1 MIAGATTEEPPV
13 SARFGLRLA
22 AMLVVGALYVLFCQ
36 WLMTRSGA
44 SPWNVVGVV
53 APMLAAAALGAWQR
67 GRRGWAAVAGIGL
80 LALCAQALFGLRV
93 PTQWLYL
100 AQHAGV
106 NLCLAAGFAS
116 TLRAGRTPL
125 ITVMARRVHRVFTP
139 AMALYTRKLTQ
150 AWTLYFVGIAA
161 LSVALYAFASFA
173 HWAVFANFIAP
184 ASVALMFGVEYAM
197 RYRLHPEFERTT
209 IADAIRSYLHGTAE

>member
-1 MIAGATTEEPPV
+1 M

-22 AMLVVGALYVLFCQ
+22 SVLAAGALYVLLCQ
-36 WLMTRSGA
+36 WLMTRGGS

-53 APMLAAAALGAWQR
+53 APMLAGAALGAWR
-67 GRRGWAAVAGIGL
+67 SGRRGWATLATIAL
-80 LALCAQALFGLRV
+80 LALCGQALFGLQV
-93 PTQWLYL
+93 PTRWLYV

-106 NLCLAAGFAS
+106 NLCLAAGFGS

-125 ITVMARRVHRVFTP
+125 ITVMARRVHRVFPP
-139 AMALYTRKLTQ
+139 AMAIYTRKVTQ

-161 LSVALYAFASFA
+161 LSCALYAFGSFA
-173 HWAVFANFIAP
+173 HWAVFANFLAP
-184 ASVALMFGVEYAM
+184 VTVVLMFGAEYAM

-209 IADAIRSYLHGTAE
+209 VADAIRSYLHGTAE